1 MEMPIVS
8 ECDVSECAYN
18 SDSMCHAMAITIG
31 DSVHPR
37 CDTFCTS
44 VSMGL
49 DTSCM
54 AGVGACKT
62 TACSHNTGLE
72 CSASEIC
79 VGFKNDEID
88 CLTFEGR

>member
-1 MEMPIVS
+1 MEMPNVS
-8 ECDVSECAYN
+8 ECSVEECAYN
-18 SDSMCHAMAITIG
+18 KDSMCHAMAITIG

-62 TACSHNTGLE
+62 TACSHNLGLE
-72 CSASEIC
+72 CGASGIS
-79 VGFKNDEID
+79 VGINHDEID

>member
-1 MEMPIVS
+1 MEMPKVS
-8 ECDVSECAYN
+8 ECDVEECAYN
-18 SDSMCHAMAITIG
+18 KDSMCHAMAITIG

-62 TACSHNTGLE
+62 TACSHNSGLE
-72 CSASEIC
+72 CSASNIS
-79 VGFKNDEID
+79 VGIMNDEID